1 MHTLVGDDNDNEAS
15 SLDFVRY
22 IYAKHGV
29 QVGASV
35 YNSVSGDN
43 LTVKSMKE
51 ADRKNLQVGD
61 IIYYYPH
68 CYKLGLKK
76 AFKSDGALLK
86 RRVIIQHQQYH
97 SLSRNILSILKRN
110 SLSLKVAKVFQILN
124 LER

>member
-1 MHTLVGDDNDNEAS
+1 MRNTSIFTNSAYDYSGTMHTLVGDDNDNEAS

-68 CYKLGLKK
+68 C
-76 AFKSDGALLK
+76 S
-86 RRVIIQHQQYH
+86 
-97 SLSRNILSILKRN
+97 
-110 SLSLKVAKVFQILN
+110 
-124 LER
+124 